1 MKKYS
6 DYFKYL
12 IFFLILLPTNYLV
25 SHYVVQTSMSMLS
38 ILSSSI
44 ITTCLFFVFT
54 NLFQSKKHK

>member
-54 NLFQSKKHK
+54 NLSKSKKHK